1 MASEKAFRRSGR
13 FMVITATRSSISAC
27 RSWVPVSSAVM
38 SWLLTA
44 EADSADVPWPA
55 AGQPGDGDRGDSL
68 AMIGPGRHEPQLLA
82 RVRQPDHRGAAA
94 AGGGNPEHRGPAV
107 CRGGRVLD
115 LDRQPGHAG
124 GSMLRRLPRP

>member
-13 FMVITATRSSISAC
+13 FMVITATPSSISAR

-68 AMIGPGRHEPQLLA
+68 AMIGPARHEPHLLA
-82 RVRQPDHRGAAA
+82 RVRQPDHRPAAA
-94 AGGGNPEHRGPAV
+94 TGGGNPAHP
-107 CRGGRVLD
+107 CPPLSRGG
-115 LDRQPGHAG
+115 P
-124 GSMLRRLPRP
+124 